1 MSKSYDPHAIEQ
13 RIYDAWER
21 AGDFAPGGQGKP
33 YCIMIP
39 PPNVTGSLHMGHA
52 FQDTLM
58 DTLIRYH
65 RMQGDNTLW
74 QAGTDHAG
82 IATQMVVERQL
93 EAEGKTRHDLGRE
106 EFVKRVWKWKAES
119 GGTIT
124 RQLRRMGASRD
135 QSSEAPMRRSW
146 RVMVPPDSAFHCH
159 TR

>member
-1 MSKSYDPHAIEQ
+1 MNKSYDPHAIEK
-13 RIYDAWER
+13 RIYDTWER
-21 AGDFAPGGQGKP
+21 SGYFAHEDRGDP

-58 DTLIRYH
+58 DALIRYH
-65 RMQGDNTLW
+65 RMRGDNTLW

-106 EFVKRVWKWKAES
+106 QFVKRIWQWKAES
-119 GGTIT
+119 GGRIT
-124 RQLRRMGASRD
+124 QQLRRMGASLHWSR
-135 QSSEAPMRRSW
+135 
-146 RVMVPPDSAFHCH
+146 
-159 TR
+159 